1 MNIQSSFDYFLKII
15 IIGDTGVGKSNFLYR
30 FVNGKFSQLYQP
42 TIGIDY
48 KSKIVVLPKTKQN
61 VNLQFWDT
69 AGQERYKSLNKLY
82 FQRVQGIILMYD
94 ITKRES
100 FESLDNWTKLIFDNL
115 DYIPIVLIGNKLDD
129 AEKNRIVRE
138 EEGQSFADEHN
149 FLFFEASALNGKNVN
164 TAVISLC
171 EFIISHLRR
180 TNSFDIINNKSLSL
194 NDIVEDKKVKKAERK
209 EPCC

>member
-30 FVNGKFSQLYQP
+30 FIHGKFNRLYQP

-48 KSKIVVLPKTKQN
+48 KSKIIVLQKTKQN

-100 FESLDNWTKLIFDNL
+100 YEGLDNWTKLIYNTVD
-115 DYIPIVLIGNKLDD
+115 DVPIALVGNKLDD
-129 AEKNRIVRE
+129 EKENTGTVRT
-138 EEGQSFADEHN
+138 DEAH
-149 FLFFEASALNGKNVN
+149 AR
-164 TAVISLC
+164 
-171 EFIISHLRR
+171 SHR
-180 TNSFDIINNKSLSL
+180 SH
-194 NDIVEDKKVKKAERK
+194 A
-209 EPCC
+209 